1 MDKENGFTVIELV
14 AVIVLLGILAI
25 SIVPRYPGKSIEL
38 NGQIEQ
44 LAGDIRFVQS
54 LSMTHGARYCIFF
67 NAGAAS
73 YQFRNTNCSAAVAH
87 PATGSSGYIS
97 LSNTTMAL
105 NNISGTYIE
114 FDTKGKPY
122 TFTAPASV
130 ATITLSSSGDTRSIS
145 VSPETGRVLV
155 Q

>member
-1 MDKENGFTVIELV
+1 MTRADGFTIIELV

-44 LAGDIRFVQS
+44 LAGDIRFAQS
-54 LSMTHGARYCIFF
+54 LSMTHGARHCIFF
-67 NAGAAS
+67 NTGAAS
-73 YQFRNTNCSAAVAH
+73 YQFRNTNCTTAVAH
-87 PATGSSGYIS
+87 PATGSSGYVS
-97 LSNTTMAL
+97 LSNATMAL
-105 NNISGTYIE
+105 GNISGSFIE
-114 FDTKGKPY
+114 FDTRGKPY
-122 TFTAPASV
+122 TFTAPASN
-130 ATITLSSSGDTRSIS
+130 ATVTLTSSGETRSVS